1 MVSPDQA
8 APPGAATTGRN
19 EDGPQDGTPDGT
31 PDGTTGLVDLL
42 LAALQALAAAGQTET
57 ACRLAGRAC
66 AALRRRDPAQWR
78 RFNALLH
85 RLTRSSP

>member
-8 APPGAATTGRN
+8 APPGAATIGRDK
-19 EDGPQDGTPDGT
+19 DGPPDGRA
-31 PDGTTGLVDLL
+31 GLGDLL

-57 ACRLAGRAC
+57 ACRLAGQAC

-85 RLTRSSP
+85 RLTRPGP